1 MARYS
6 ENDVDGRM
14 ATMKA
19 SQEVEY
25 EVNREGLITRRLR
38 QIEKSLAELDE
49 ATNQLERRIEPTLT
63 RLMEAE
69 GPGRANQEGDLQNGE
84 SGMSEQLA
92 FIAERLQK
100 RVDHITH
107 LISRVDI

>member
-19 SQEVEY
+19 SQEAEY
-25 EVNREGLITRRLR
+25 DVREGLITRRLR

-69 GPGRANQEGDLQNGE
+69 GPGRANQESDLQNGE

-100 RVDHITH
+100 RVDHIAH